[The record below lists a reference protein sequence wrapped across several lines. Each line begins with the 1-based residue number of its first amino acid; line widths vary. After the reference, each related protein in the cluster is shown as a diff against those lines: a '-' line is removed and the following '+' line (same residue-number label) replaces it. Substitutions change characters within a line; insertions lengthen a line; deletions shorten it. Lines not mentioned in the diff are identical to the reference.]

1 MNLDEYVGKRIKV
14 TTNNENVYIGNVVGF
29 TQALDNEPEIDE
41 IDIKNESDNILYG
54 LLENEI
60 ISIEIIE

>member
-14 TTNNENVYIGNVVGF
+14 TTNNKNVYIGNVVGF

>member
-1 MNLDEYVGKRIKV
+1 MELEDYVGKRIKII
-14 TTNNENVYIGNVVGF
+14 TNDGNVYIGKASGF

-41 IDIKNESDNILYG
+41 IDIRNEKDNRLYG

-60 ISIEIIE
+60 ASIEILE